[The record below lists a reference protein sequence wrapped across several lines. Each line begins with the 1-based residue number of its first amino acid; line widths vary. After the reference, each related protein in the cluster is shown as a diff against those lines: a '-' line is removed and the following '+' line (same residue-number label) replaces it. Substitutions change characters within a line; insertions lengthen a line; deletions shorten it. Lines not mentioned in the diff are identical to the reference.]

1 MMSALSLVLA
11 LHVVLA
17 KPDGP
22 SEEFVKYGQ
31 PVHRP
36 D

>member
-1 MMSALSLVLA
+1 MPALSLVLA
-11 LHVVLA
+11 VHVVLA
-17 KPDGP
+17 TSDAP

-31 PVHRP
+31 PVPRP